1 VPLPGNLE
9 GAAYVRVRA
18 RLLYVRGIE
27 TMLAALYTMRH
38 TEVHTTMCTRRNV
51 YARSVHGTL
60 ARSLTRTHASGR
72 SMHVLTTLGLA
83 AAAAHAPPDHDTTSK
98 VKVSG
103 DTFVV
108 LAAAPAGLGRNLFGR
123 SVDVRAR
130 REGAGGHYLYVRTLL
145 PCRDP
150 EQGPGEKMRSHA
162 SRYPSVAV
170 CKSGL
175 TNMIDFLV
183 GTMLPM

>member
-1 VPLPGNLE
+1 MPLPGNLE

-103 DTFVV
+103 DTVV
-108 LAAAPAGLGRNLFGR
+108 RRPSRSAGRPWSKPFWSVSRCASEARGSWRTLLVRTYTTALSR
-123 SVDVRAR
+123 SGA
-130 REGAGGHYLYVRTLL
+130 GAGGENAQSCQPVSIS
-145 PCRDP
+145 
-150 EQGPGEKMRSHA
+150 RSLQI
-162 SRYPSVAV
+162 RVDEY
-170 CKSGL
+170 
-175 TNMIDFLV
+175 D
-183 GTMLPM
+183 